1 MGNLSLISNG
11 ITLDNII
18 LLLQK
23 NQLKLNVQEVREKK
37 KGSTSKRLSAM
48 AMKNKEP
55 LKLIFVGNPG
65 VGKSTVLNSVAG
77 QVVFKSGNSI
87 GKGMT
92 YQLDQR
98 TIDNVTYCDTPGL
111 ADVTLRKQAGEAI
124 SQVLKQGGRC
134 QILFVMTQ
142 ESMRV
147 RPADSATMKVVLDA
161 APEIQS
167 NFGVIVNK
175 CTKKIKKQL
184 DGEEGRN
191 VLVTHLFGNTPYK
204 TDSIY
209 IMERNEELEDE
220 DDKYLSTENFD
231 GFGKFLLVRVPFVVL
246 TYAYDVKT
254 DEIEEMTAKMEKY
267 KKLLNENQEKYTEE
281 MHKMKAQIEEQ
292 TRIREKERAERE
304 AEFEKRMKENK
315 GGGGFLGKLIGTLVG
330 AIGGPLGA
338 SAGYAIGEIIDNAI

>member
-1 MGNLSLISNG
+1 
-11 ITLDNII
+11 LD
-18 LLLQK
+18 
-23 NQLKLNVQEVREKK
+23 VQEVEDKK
-37 KGSTSKRLSAM
+37 PDSISRRLFAM
-48 AMKNKEP
+48 EP

-77 QVVFKSGNSI
+77 EVLFRSGNSI

-92 YQLDQR
+92 YQLDQETR
-98 TIDNVTYCDTPGL
+98 KNVTYCDTPGL
-111 ADVTLRKQAGEAI
+111 ADVELRKAAGEAI
-124 SQVLKQGGRC
+124 SKVLKQGGRC
-134 QILFVMTQ
+134 KILFVMTQ

-184 DGEEGRN
+184 DAEEGRN

-231 GFGKFLLVRVPFVVL
+231 GFGKFIAVTVPWIDL
-246 TYAYDVKT
+246 TPGKAEDVKT
-254 DEIEEMTAKMEKY
+254 DEFEEMTAKMEEY
-267 KKLLNENQEKYTEE
+267 KKLLNENQEKYSEE
-281 MHKMKAQIEEQ
+281 MNKMKAQMEEE
-292 TRIREKERAERE
+292 TRLRG
-304 AEFEKRMKENK
+304 NV
-315 GGGGFLGKLIGTLVG
+315 L
-330 AIGGPLGA
+330 
-338 SAGYAIGEIIDNAI
+338 Y

>member
-1 MGNLSLISNG
+1 
-11 ITLDNII
+11 
-18 LLLQK
+18 
-23 NQLKLNVQEVREKK
+23 
-37 KGSTSKRLSAM
+37 
-48 AMKNKEP
+48 
-55 LKLIFVGNPG
+55 
-65 VGKSTVLNSVAG
+65 
-77 QVVFKSGNSI
+77 
-87 GKGMT
+87 MT
-92 YQLDQR
+92 YQLDER
-98 TIDNVTYCDTPGL
+98 TISNVTYCDTPGL

-231 GFGKFLLVRVPFVVL
+231 GFGEFLAVMVPFANL
-246 TYAYDVKT
+246 TPDEADDVNT
-254 DEIEEMTAKMEKY
+254 DEIEEMTAKMEEY

-281 MHKMKAQIEEQ
+281 MHNMKAQIEEQ
-292 TRIREKERAERE
+292 TRIRG
-304 AEFEKRMKENK
+304 NV
-315 GGGGFLGKLIGTLVG
+315 LH
-330 AIGGPLGA
+330 
-338 SAGYAIGEIIDNAI
+338 